1 MQATLAFYFQ
11 AGRKMGSL
19 DGKVAFITGAG
30 SGIGRGVA
38 ERLAKEGA
46 NICIADMDLEGA
58 ERTADL
64 VGQLGAKAVVVKCNV
79 ASEQQLKDAVEQCA
93 SQFGRLDI
101 SVANAGI
108 GRGGHILELSLKDW
122 QDQLDVNLTGVFLT
136 VQATARK
143 MVEYGNGG
151 RIVCL
156 ASLAAETTGSGIWSY
171 SVTKAGVRMMVRGLG
186 QELGEHG
193 ITVNAIGP
201 GVIDTPLA
209 AGLAGEEGGAIRA
222 NLEARTP
229 VGRAGETTDIAGLVN
244 FMVGPDGSFMTG
256 SYVIMDGGLRD
267 ARGLGPEQNEAIAQE
282 SMQIMQKNAARRDRL
297 QTLLDDR

>member
-1 MQATLAFYFQ
+1 
-11 AGRKMGSL
+11 MGSL

-30 SGIGRGVA
+30 SGIGRGIS

-46 NICIADMDLEGA
+46 SICIADMDTEGA

-64 VGQLGAKAVVVKCNV
+64 VGQLGGKAAVVKCNV
-79 ASEQQLKDAVEQCA
+79 ASEQQLKDAVEHCV
-93 SQFGRLDI
+93 SEFGRLDI

-108 GRGGHILELSLKDW
+108 ARGGHILELTLKDW
-122 QDQLDVNLTGVFLT
+122 QDQIDVNLTGVFLT

-143 MVEYGNGG
+143 MVECGNGG

-156 ASLAAETTGSGIWSY
+156 ASLAAENTGSGIWPY
-171 SVTKAGVRMMVRGLG
+171 SVTKAGVRMMVRGMA

-201 GVIDTPLA
+201 GVIVTPLA
-209 AGLAGEEGGAIRA
+209 AGLAGEEGGAIRS
-222 NLEARTP
+222 NLEQRTP
-229 VGRAGETTDIAGLVN
+229 AGRAGQPADIAALVN
-244 FMVGPDGSFMTG
+244 FMSGPDGSFMTG

-267 ARGLGPEQNEAIAQE
+267 SRGFAATQSDEVAEESMRIMEQNAQRRE
-282 SMQIMQKNAARRDRL
+282 KMQS
-297 QTLLDDR
+297 LLDDR